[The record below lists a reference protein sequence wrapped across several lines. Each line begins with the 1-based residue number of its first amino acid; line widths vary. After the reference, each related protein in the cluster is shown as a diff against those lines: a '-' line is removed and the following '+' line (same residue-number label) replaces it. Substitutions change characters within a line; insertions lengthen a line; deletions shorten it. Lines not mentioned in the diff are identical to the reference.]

1 MAPTEKAKKPAA
13 KGQKNAKHRHHN
25 RDLGNGIMRWSR
37 SNQYRRKCLYR
48 LKNAKPNKVE
58 KPKVAITVVKKIGG
72 AKNGTERIVLLKK
85 NKANYPTKAK
95 VAKPS
100 TRNYFKKHPRYTR
113 KNLKPGRVLIL
124 LAGRHQ
130 GKRVVLLKVLN
141 SGLLLVNGP
150 FCLNTCPLRRISQ
163 KYVIATRTKIDLKAF
178 KLPAHIN
185 DQYFKRPKKK
195 QTKRTEGDIFA
206 KKEEKYVPSE
216 QRKKDQVEVDKALK
230 ACIKA
235 HKESSMIQK
244 YLKSQFALKTN
255 QYPHRML
262 F

>member
-1 MAPTEKAKKPAA
+1 MAPTNVAKKPAA
-13 KGQKNAKHRHHN
+13 KGQTKSKHRHNN
-25 RDLGNGIMRWSR
+25 RVLSSGVLRWSR
-37 SNQYRRKCLYR
+37 ADQYRRKCLYR
-48 LKNAKPNKVE
+48 LKNAKPKKVE

-72 AKNGTERIVLLKK
+72 AKNGGERVVLLKK
-85 NKANYPTKAK
+85 NKANYPTKTGIVK
-95 VAKPS
+95 RS
-100 TRNYFKKHPRYTR
+100 SHNYFKKHTRYTR
-113 KNLKPGRVLIL
+113 KNLTPGRVLIL

-130 GKRVVLLKVLN
+130 GKRVVLLKVLS

-163 KYVIATRTKIDLKAF
+163 RYVIATRTKVDLTGF
-178 KLPAHIN
+178 KVPDHIN
-185 DQYFKRPKKK
+185 DVYFKRPKKK

-230 ACIKA
+230 TCIKK
-235 HKESSMIQK
+235 HKEGLLLQR
-244 YLKSQFALKTN
+244 YLKSQFALKSN

>member
-1 MAPTEKAKKPAA
+1 
-13 KGQKNAKHRHHN
+13 
-25 RDLGNGIMRWSR
+25 
-37 SNQYRRKCLYR
+37 
-48 LKNAKPNKVE
+48 
-58 KPKVAITVVKKIGG
+58 
-72 AKNGTERIVLLKK
+72 LKK
-85 NKANYPTKAK
+85 NKANYPTKANISK
-95 VAKPS
+95 AS
-100 TRNYFKKHPRYTR
+100 SRNYFKKHPRYTR

-163 KYVIATRTKIDLKAF
+163 RYVIATRTKVDLSGF
-178 KLPAHIN
+178 KVPDHIN
-185 DQYFKRPKKK
+185 DTYFKRPKKK
-195 QTKRTEGDIFA
+195 QTKRAEGDIFA

-216 QRKKDQVEVDKALK
+216 QRKKDQVEVDKSLK
-230 ACIKA
+230 VCIKK
-235 HKESSMIQK
+235 HTESSMLQK
-244 YLKSQFALKTN
+244 YLKSQFALKSN

>member
-1 MAPTEKAKKPAA
+1 MAPTEKTKKPAA
-13 KGQKNAKHRHHN
+13 KGQKKHKHTHN
-25 RDLGNGIMRWSR
+25 NTDLGSGVMRWSR
-37 SNQYRRKCLYR
+37 NQQYRRKGLYR
-48 LKNAKPNKVE
+48 LKNAKPKKVE

-72 AKNGTERIVLLKK
+72 AKNGGERIVRLKK

-95 VAKPS
+95 VTKRA
-100 TRNYFKKHPRYTR
+100 TRGYCKKHTRYTR
-113 KNLKPGRVLIL
+113 KNLTPGRVLIL

-130 GKRVVLLKVLN
+130 GKRVVLLKVLP

-150 FCLNTCPLRRISQ
+150 FSLNTCPLRRISQ
-163 KYVIATRTKIDLKAF
+163 RYVIATRTKINLKGL
-178 KLPAHIN
+178 KVPEHIN
-185 DQYFKRPKKK
+185 DTYFKRPKKK

-230 ACIKA
+230 SIIK
-235 HKESSMIQK
+235 KRNDGLVLQR
-244 YLKSQFALKTN
+244 YLKSQFALKSN
-255 QYPHRML
+255 QFPHRML